1 MVFYKD
7 VDNNKSIIFFS
18 VICLIKDWYTLPL
31 IVQNKAVVTILYILT
46 YPSINK
52 HPLVMKDITGIFNSR
67 ST

>member
-7 VDNNKSIIFFS
+7 VDDNKSIIFFS

-31 IVQNKAVVTILYILT
+31 SGAVVTILYILT